1 MGNVLVVGAV
11 GLHLMVIKEN
21 GLKKREQRKMHCSV
35 GGVSTGMVQDLPER
49 NTAEE
54 KGSVE
59 APGRQRNV
67 EVMWLRK
74 GIARG
79 KEDR

>member
-1 MGNVLVVGAV
+1 
-11 GLHLMVIKEN
+11 
-21 GLKKREQRKMHCSV
+21 
-35 GGVSTGMVQDLPER
+35 MVQDLPER